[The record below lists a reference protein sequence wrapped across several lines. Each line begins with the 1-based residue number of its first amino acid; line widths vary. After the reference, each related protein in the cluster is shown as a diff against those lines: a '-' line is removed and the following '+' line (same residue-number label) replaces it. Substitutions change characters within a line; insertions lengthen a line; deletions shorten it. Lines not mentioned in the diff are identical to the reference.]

1 MESRRFFLLGGL
13 CAQEEVESMMGR
25 VVRDRLWPLQD
36 AYAPFEPL
44 DSSEAQHNTQDI
56 LPRILP
62 KPELSTNRKE
72 IIQSTQKHGV
82 RAELTSLFGFELNWS
97 DKQRAQLESAE
108 VKRYMLKNPER
119 FWDRLRENAAYKKDV
134 TELLNKCHWKKG
146 YFVTGFM
153 TAVGL
158 LRKTTQKRV
167 QSISGDITAPVSAT
181 LLGTPTPL
189 DPSLGMD
196 KSNEIFNS
204 SKWHASGEQIFAV
217 SYYTVQLTRSLDR
230 NAKHYVS
237 KEAEFGG
244 PARGKKHHLM
254 LGEGEGEDEVE
265 LESDDDPSDEKK
277 EYLSDLFDDDKDAGN
292 GLSFYVSV

>member
-1 MESRRFFLLGGL
+1 
-13 CAQEEVESMMGR
+13 MMGR

-44 DSSEAQHNTQDI
+44 DSSEVRHNTQDI
-56 LPRILP
+56 LPGILP
-62 KPELSTNRKE
+62 EPELSTNRKE

-82 RAELTSLFGFELNWS
+82 RAELTSLFGFEFDWS
-97 DKQRAQLESAE
+97 DSNRAQLESAE

-119 FWDRLRENAAYKKDV
+119 FWDRLRGDAAYEKDV

-158 LRKTTQKRV
+158 LWKTTQKSV
-167 QSISGDITAPVSAT
+167 HSVSGDITAPVSAT

-196 KSNEIFNS
+196 NSNELSSS
-204 SKWHASGEQIFAV
+204 SKWQASGEKIFAV

-254 LGEGEGEDEVE
+254 LGEGEDGIE
-265 LESDDDPSDEKK
+265 LESDDDPSDEKT
-277 EYLSDLFDDDKDAGN
+277 EYLSNLFDDDKDAGN